1 MRRKSQPHTRNIR
14 RSQFRDNTVINQGDT
29 HIHLPTHSGRA
40 LTHVIPY
47 PRNEDFINRSEIV
60 GKLDQLLPRSSEFYS
75 AALCGLGGSG
85 KTQIALDYTYRRC
98 GTHSVFWVHAD
109 TKATLINDYKMI
121 ARKFGD
127 IDEKLDEEG
136 LLMAVCNRI
145 EAEPEWLLV
154 LDNADDLSLFGIG
167 NTSTA
172 SKTLSNYIPR
182 GPKGLVLWTTRD
194 KRIKGTL
201 VSPIRA
207 VEVGDMSLD
216 EATMLLSMA
225 TETAQDKATS
235 EDINNINELLKA
247 LQYHA
252 LAISQAGAYMRRTS
266 TSVREYITMLAQKKT
281 RQTLLEKS
289 EFDRHRQFGAPNSI
303 LDTWSISIKRI
314 QQESELAFNLFHTIA
329 YFDNQKFSGDLVEV
343 AGIECGY
350 DWEEDSDEL
359 EEAITRLKEFSL
371 FYRRQDEFG
380 HRMYEMHKLVQ
391 EAARYS
397 LRTMKPLEKDSAT
410 IRTDNILQD
419 NKRALEVKNESF
431 FAMRALNVISYM
443 AEDIHESGEAQVL
456 GDDYMTHA
464 LQVVEWMELCGEGSA
479 ISEKLSAVS
488 DLLGDLNEWKGR
500 ELLDEKI
507 LAMRQKIL
515 GVEHPDT
522 LNSMAALTISYFGQ
536 AFADRDDGTLRF
548 DISYQWKNSRYYVN
562 KAYEIGMEVL
572 GLRHKVLGPTHQDT
586 IASWK
591 IITEIQ
597 CAQGQH
603 NAATKIAQ
611 NILDTQRTLYGEKHP
626 NTLTAMEDLAY
637 IFYIQGQY
645 TQALSIREEVLKLQK
660 ETVGERNLATMLA
673 MYNLAISWNQCGRRG
688 DALILMKECYK
699 LQEDVF
705 GLFHRIGLGCNWHI
719 EEWEDEL
726 SDGDA
731 HTRDSASLMM
741 GLHIDSSMNN
751 N

>member
-1 MRRKSQPHTRNIR
+1 PHLRNIR

-29 HIHLPTHSGRA
+29 HIHLPVHLTRP

-47 PRNEDFINRSEIV
+47 PRNEDFVHRSDVV

-98 GTHSVFWVHAD
+98 DTHSIFWVHAD
-109 TKATLINDYKMI
+109 TEAAIINGYKMI

-127 IDEKLDEEG
+127 IDEKLDDEG

-167 NTSTA
+167 ISSSS

-201 VSPIRA
+201 VSPVRA
-207 VEVGDMSLD
+207 VEVGDLSLD
-216 EATMLLSMA
+216 EATILLSIA
-225 TETAQDKATS
+225 TATTQDKATC
-235 EDINNINELLKA
+235 EDINNTNELFEA

-266 TSVREYITMLAQKKT
+266 TSVRQYITMLMQKKT

-303 LDTWSISIKRI
+303 LDTWSISINRI
-314 QQESELAFNLFHTIA
+314 QQESELAFDLFHTIA
-329 YFDNQKFSGDLVEV
+329 YFDHQKFSGDLVEV
-343 AGIECGY
+343 AGIECGF
-350 DWEEDSDEL
+350 DWEEGTGAL

-371 FYRRQDEFG
+371 IYQRQDEFG

-397 LRTMKPLEKDSAT
+397 LRMKKPLAKNSAT
-410 IRTDNILQD
+410 MRISTVLQD
-419 NKRALEVKNESF
+419 NEGDLEVKDESF
-431 FAMRALNVISYM
+431 FAMRALNIISYM
-443 AEDIHESGEAQVL
+443 SEDLHESGEAQVL

-464 LQVVEWMELCGEGSA
+464 LQVVEWMDLCGEGAA
-479 ISEKLSAVS
+479 ISDKLSA
-488 DLLGDLNEWKGR
+488 D
-500 ELLDEKI
+500 
-507 LAMRQKIL
+507 
-515 GVEHPDT
+515 
-522 LNSMAALTISYFGQ
+522 
-536 AFADRDDGTLRF
+536 
-548 DISYQWKNSRYYVN
+548 SRYYIN
-562 KAYEIGMEVL
+562 KAYKIGMEVL
-572 GLRHKVLGPTHQDT
+572 GLRHKVLGPTHPDT

-591 IITEIQ
+591 TIAEIQ
-597 CAQGQH
+597 CGQGH
-603 NAATKIAQ
+603 FNAATKTAQ
-611 NILDTQRTLYGEKHP
+611 NILDTQKTLYGDKHS
-626 NTLTAMEDLAY
+626 NTLAAMEDLAY
-637 IFYIQGQY
+637 VFYIQGRY
-645 TQALSIREEVLKLQK
+645 TQALYIREEVLKLQK
-660 ETVGERNLATMLA
+660 ETAGEKNLANMLA
-673 MYNLAISWNQCGRRG
+673 MYNLAISWNQCGRRR
-688 DALILMKECYK
+688 DALTLMRECYK
-699 LQEDVF
+699 LQENVF

-719 EEWEDEL
+719 EEWEDEV

-731 HTRDSASLMM
+731 CTRDSASLLME
-741 GLHIDSSMNN
+741 LHIDSSMNN

>member
-1 MRRKSQPHTRNIR
+1 MERKTQPHRRNIR

-29 HIHLPTHSGRA
+29 HIHLPAQLTRA

-47 PRNEDFINRSEIV
+47 PRNEDFVHRSDVV

-109 TKATLINDYKMI
+109 TEATIINDYKMI

-127 IDEKLDEEG
+127 IDEKLDDEG
-136 LLMAVCNRI
+136 LLIAVCNRI

-167 NTSTA
+167 IPSSS

-207 VEVGDMSLD
+207 VEVGDLSLD
-216 EATMLLSMA
+216 EATILLSIA
-225 TETAQDKATS
+225 TTTTQDKATC
-235 EDINNINELLKA
+235 EDINNTNELLEA

-266 TSVREYITMLAQKKT
+266 TSIRQYITMLMQKKT

-314 QQESELAFNLFHTIA
+314 QQESELAFDLFHTIA
-329 YFDNQKFSGDLVEV
+329 YFDNQKFLGDLVEV
-343 AGIECGY
+343 AGIECGF
-350 DWEEDSDEL
+350 DWEEGTDAL

-371 FYRRQDEFG
+371 IYQRQDEFG

-397 LRTMKPLEKDSAT
+397 LRMKNPLAKGSAT
-410 IRTDNILQD
+410 MRTSTVLQD
-419 NKRALEVKNESF
+419 NEGISEAKDESF

-443 AEDIHESGEAQVL
+443 SEDLHESGEAQVL

-464 LQVVEWMELCGEGSA
+464 LQVVEWMDLCGEGAA
-479 ISEKLSAVS
+479 ISNKLSAVS

-500 ELLDEKI
+500 ALLDKKI

-522 LNSMAALTISYFGQ
+522 LNSMAHLTISCFGQ

-548 DISYQWKNSRYYVN
+548 DISYQWKDSRYYIN

-572 GLRHKVLGPTHQDT
+572 GLRHKVLGSTHPDT

-591 IITEIQ
+591 TIAEIQ
-597 CAQGQH
+597 CGQGH
-603 NAATKIAQ
+603 YDAAAKIAQ
-611 NILDTQRTLYGEKHP
+611 NILDTQQTLYGEKHS
-626 NTLTAMEDLAY
+626 NTLAAMEDLAY
-637 IFYIQGQY
+637 VFYIQGRY
-645 TQALSIREEVLKLQK
+645 TQALYIREEVLKLQK
-660 ETVGERNLATMLA
+660 ETAGEKNLATMLA
-673 MYNLAISWNQCGRRG
+673 MYNLAISWNQCGRRR
-688 DALILMKECYK
+688 DALALMKECYK
-699 LQEDVF
+699 LQENAF
-705 GLFHRIGLGCNWHI
+705 GLFHRLGLGCNWLI
-719 EEWEDEL
+719 EEWEDEV

-731 HTRDSASLMM
+731 YTRDSASLLME
-741 GLHIDSSMNN
+741 LHIDPSMNN

>member
-29 HIHLPTHSGRA
+29 HIHIPAHSART

-85 KTQIALDYTYRRC
+85 KTQIALDFTYRRC
-98 GTHSVFWVHAD
+98 GTRSVFWVHAD
-109 TKATLINDYKMI
+109 TKATLLNDYKMI

-127 IDEKLDEEG
+127 IDEKLDDEG

-154 LDNADDLSLFGIG
+154 LDNADDLSLFGVG
-167 NTSTA
+167 TTSSST
-172 SKTLSNYIPR
+172 KPLLNYIPR

-194 KRIKGTL
+194 KHIKGTL
-201 VSPIRA
+201 VGPIRA

-216 EATMLLSMA
+216 EATILLSMA
-225 TETAQDKATS
+225 TATTQDKATS
-235 EDINNINELLKA
+235 EVINNISKLLEA

-266 TSVREYITMLAQKKT
+266 TS
-281 RQTLLEKS
+281 
-289 EFDRHRQFGAPNSI
+289 
-303 LDTWSISIKRI
+303 
-314 QQESELAFNLFHTIA
+314 QESELAFDLFHTIA

-343 AGIECGY
+343 GGIECGY
-350 DWEEDSDEL
+350 DLEEGTDEL

-371 FYRRQDEFG
+371 IFRRQDEFG

-397 LRTMKPLEKDSAT
+397 L
-410 IRTDNILQD
+410 D
-419 NKRALEVKNESF
+419 NKRALEVKDGSF

-443 AEDIHESGEAQVL
+443 SEDLHESGEAQVL

-464 LQVVEWMELCGEGSA
+464 LQVVEWMELCGEGST
-479 ISEKLSAVS
+479 ISDKLSAVS

-500 ELLDEKI
+500 ALLDEKI
-507 LAMRQKIL
+507 LIMRQKIL
-515 GVEHPDT
+515 GAEHPDT
-522 LNSMAALTISYFGQ
+522 LNSMAALTMSYFGQ
-536 AFADRDDGTLRF
+536 AFADRDDGSLRF
-548 DISYQWKNSRYYVN
+548 DISYRWKNSQYYIN
-562 KAYEIGMEVL
+562 KAYEIGMDLL
-572 GLRHKVLGPTHQDT
+572 GLRHKVLGPTHPDT
-586 IASWK
+586 ISSWK
-591 IITEIQ
+591 IIAEIQ
-597 CAQGQH
+597 CGQGEFD
-603 NAATKIAQ
+603 AATKIAQ
-611 NILDTQRTLYGEKHP
+611 NILGTQQTLYGGKHP
-626 NTLTAMEDLAY
+626 NTLAALEDLAY
-637 IFYIQGQY
+637 VFYIQGRY
-645 TQALSIREEVLKLQK
+645 AQALSIREEVLKLQN
-660 ETVGERNLATMLA
+660 ETVGEKHLATMLA
-673 MYNLAISWNQCGRRG
+673 MYNLAISWKQCRRHR
-688 DALILMKECYK
+688 DALTLMKECYK

-719 EEWEDEL
+719 EEWEDQI

-731 HTRDSASLMM
+731 HTRDSASLLM
-741 GLHIDSSMNN
+741 GLHIDPSMSNN
-751 N
+751 

>member
-1 MRRKSQPHTRNIR
+1 MRRNPQPHTRNIR

-29 HIHLPTHSGRA
+29 HIHLPAHSVRT

-47 PRNEDFINRSEIV
+47 PRNEDFISRSDIV

-109 TKATLINDYKMI
+109 TKATIINDYKMI

-127 IDEKLDEEG
+127 VDEKLDDEG

-167 NTSTA
+167 ITSSS
-172 SKTLSNYIPR
+172 SKTLSNCIPR

-207 VEVGDMSLD
+207 VD
-216 EATMLLSMA
+216 
-225 TETAQDKATS
+225 DKATS
-235 EDINNINELLKA
+235 EDINNINQLLEA

-266 TSVREYITMLAQKKT
+266 TSVREYTTMLAQKKT

-289 EFDRHRQFGAPNSI
+289 EFDRHRQFGATNSI
-303 LDTWSISIKRI
+303 LYTWSISIKRI
-314 QQESELAFNLFHTIA
+314 QQESELAFDLFHTVA
-329 YFDNQKFSGDLVEV
+329 YFDNQKFSDDLVEF

-350 DWEEDSDEL
+350 DWEEGSDEL
-359 EEAITRLKEFSL
+359 DEAITRLKEFSL
-371 FYRRQDEFG
+371 IYRRQDEFG
-380 HRMYEMHKLVQ
+380 RRMYEMHKLVQ

-397 LRTMKPLEKDSAT
+397 LRVKKPLAKGSTT
-410 IRTDNILQD
+410 IRTNNPLQD
-419 NKRALEVKNESF
+419 NKGALEVKDESF

-443 AEDIHESGEAQVL
+443 SDDLHGSGEAQVL
-456 GDDYMTHA
+456 GDEYMTHA
-464 LQVVEWMELCGEGSA
+464 LQVAEWMELCGKDSA
-479 ISEKLSAVS
+479 ISDKLSAVS

-500 ELLDEKI
+500 EVLDEKI
-507 LAMRQKIL
+507 VAMRQKIL
-515 GVEHPDT
+515 GVEHSST
-522 LNSMAALTISYFGQ
+522 LNSMAALAMSYFGQ

-548 DISYQWKNSRYYVN
+548 DISYQWKNSQYYIN
-562 KAYEIGMEVL
+562 KACEMGMEVL
-572 GLRHKVLGPTHQDT
+572 RLRHKVLGPTHQDT
-586 IASWK
+586 LASWK
-591 IITEIQ
+591 TIAEIQ
-597 CAQGQH
+597 CGQGEFD
-603 NAATKIAQ
+603 AATKIAQ
-611 NILDTQRTLYGEKHP
+611 NILDTQQTLHGQKHP
-626 NTLTAMEDLAY
+626 NTLAAMEDLAY
-637 IFYIQGQY
+637 ISYLQGRY
-645 TQALSIREEVLKLQK
+645 TQALDIREDVLKLQK
-660 ETVGERNLATMLA
+660 EMAGERNLATMLA
-673 MYNLAISWNQCGRRG
+673 MYNLAISWNQCGRRR
-688 DALILMKECYK
+688 DALTLMKECYK
-699 LQEDVF
+699 LQENVF

-726 SDGDA
+726 SGGDA
-731 HTRDSASLMM
+731 HTRDSASLLL
-741 GLHIDSSMNN
+741 GLHIDSCMNDN
-751 N
+751 

>member
-1 MRRKSQPHTRNIR
+1 MERKTQPHRRNIR

-29 HIHLPTHSGRA
+29 HIHLPVHLTRA
-40 LTHVIPY
+40 FTHVIPY
-47 PRNEDFINRSEIV
+47 PRNEDFVHRSDVV

-109 TKATLINDYKMI
+109 TEATIINDYKMI

-127 IDEKLDEEG
+127 IDEKLDDEG

-167 NTSTA
+167 IPSSS

-182 GPKGLVLWTTRD
+182 GPNGLVLWTTRD

-207 VEVGDMSLD
+207 VEVGDLSLD
-216 EATMLLSMA
+216 EATILFSIA
-225 TETAQDKATS
+225 TATAQAKATC
-235 EDINNINELLKA
+235 EDMNNTNELLEA

-266 TSVREYITMLAQKKT
+266 TSVRQYITMLMQKKT

-314 QQESELAFNLFHTIA
+314 QQGSELAFDLFHTIA

-343 AGIECGY
+343 AGIECGF
-350 DWEEDSDEL
+350 DWEEGTGAL
-359 EEAITRLKEFSL
+359 EEAIARLKEFSL
-371 FYRRQDEFG
+371 IYQRQEEFG

-397 LRTMKPLEKDSAT
+397 LRMKKPLAKRST
-410 IRTDNILQD
+410 MMRTSTILQD
-419 NKRALEVKNESF
+419 NEGDSEVKDETF

-443 AEDIHESGEAQVL
+443 SEDLHESGEAQVL

-464 LQVVEWMELCGEGSA
+464 LQVVEWMDLCGEGAA
-479 ISEKLSAVS
+479 IADKLSAVS

-522 LNSMAALTISYFGQ
+522 LNSMAHLTISCFGQ

-548 DISYQWKNSRYYVN
+548 AISYQWKDSRYYIN
-562 KAYEIGMEVL
+562 KAYEIGTEVL
-572 GLRHKVLGPTHQDT
+572 GLRHKVLGPTHPDT
-586 IASWK
+586 IESWK
-591 IITEIQ
+591 TITEIQ
-597 CAQGQH
+597 CGQGH
-603 NAATKIAQ
+603 YDTATKIAQ
-611 NILDTQRTLYGEKHP
+611 NILDTQQTLYGEKHS
-626 NTLTAMEDLAY
+626 NTLAAMEDLAY
-637 IFYIQGQY
+637 VFYIQGQY
-645 TQALSIREEVLKLQK
+645 TQALYIREEVLKLQK
-660 ETVGERNLATMLA
+660 EMAGEKSLANMLA
-673 MYNLAISWNQCGRRG
+673 MYNLAISWNQCGRRR
-688 DALILMKECYK
+688 DALTLMKECYK
-699 LQEDVF
+699 LQENVF

-719 EEWEDEL
+719 EEWEDEVP
-726 SDGDA
+726 DGDA
-731 HTRDSASLMM
+731 CTRDSASLLME
-741 GLHIDSSMNN
+741 LHIDSSMNN